1 MAPHRRSA
9 ACLCPWSVA
18 GKFLRV
24 AMFCSLVST
33 LAGAKDAPLTAIELF
48 DGGNGAAYVQ
58 LTDLLINGKE
68 EVRSCDPAVAID
80 KSAYGKLP
88 KVPLA
93 GATSLE
99 RNSQGVLMLVRG
111 SESTCVVPAN
121 LKVEND
127 WGKGASDLAEHAV
140 LQGKVLSSSVAG
152 IDSPPPL
159 KIGVRIVFVSEPDTE
174 LAEYLRAE
182 RANSTANWVDYLAR
196 YPKSSHAAAA
206 KQFLALLLDQEGQES
221 LTVYRKTG
229 SSSTPNYA
237 ELKKARLQVE
247 QAKDLVPTDARA
259 LQLTAEIQSE
269 LKILTDRSR
278 TEFQAYQNALAEH
291 TAGYKHLADSRQL
304 LGHVLEV
311 DPNFDQA
318 QSLETSVAKET
329 SAIES
334 SIQKAQS
341 LDGAQRFD
349 EALAAVA
356 PYRTFSDEEPRIAA
370 IVNVAYKY
378 HFERAKGFENE
389 QRWQEAVQEYQRA
402 CDIMSTEDCLASL
415 KKAQANLQITK
426 NRAITAAALQKS
438 EEFEAEKNYVDAYE
452 VLADLPDAQR
462 ALVTD
467 RMQSLE
473 PAYIKAASQQA
484 KRLQEAHT
492 PIRGKADEVG
502 VQKAYEYLSRASTL
516 ADDQNLRLRLDL
528 LSDII
533 SDYYMRQAK
542 RYLEKPQGSG
552 VGVAWLYLDEA
563 QLYKPNQNDVHDER
577 AKSSSVHDL
586 RSRLSI
592 RLVFHDQTRDQT
604 SRSAGFADQLSN
616 AVATGLETS
625 GKSVKVVR
633 STDNTTVEPNFEL
646 IGDVVDHRVV
656 VNTRVEP
663 MESKYRIGVREIPND
678 EWNKANQDYAAA
690 LADLQTA
697 QKLKKKDGSQQV
709 DDAEKKVHEAQLKLD
724 SIPKTTPSDV
734 IKPYSYTKKTYD
746 LSGEVKLLFRIVD
759 AGGNTIDQTTTID
772 RPAQKSVVVFENVKP
787 DDTEGVKVQG
797 SPPDAMQYLTDL
809 EIDARDAL
817 IKAVKEKVE
826 GLPTQI
832 LAQARQRVSD
842 GDLDGAAEAYIL
854 YLNSTPDA
862 VSDRLEA
869 KRFLQEQF
877 NMTKIAS
884 SAP

>member
-1 MAPHRRSA
+1 VSMPLERKV
-9 ACLCPWSVA
+9 LLVA
-18 GKFLRV
+18 VL
-24 AMFCSLVST
+24 CSLAST
-33 LAGAKDAPLTAIELF
+33 LTGAKDAPLTAIELF
-48 DGGNGAAYVQ
+48 DGANGAAYVQ

-68 EVRSCDPAVAID
+68 EVRACDPAVAID

-99 RNSQGVLMLVRG
+99 RNSKGVLMLVKG
-111 SESTCVVPAN
+111 TESTCVVPAN

-159 KIGVRIVFVSEPDTE
+159 KIGVRIVFVSELDTE
-174 LAEYLRAE
+174 FAEYLRAE
-182 RANSTANWVDYLAR
+182 RANSIANWVDYLAR
-196 YPKSSHAAAA
+196 YPNSSHAAAA
-206 KQFLALLLDQEGQES
+206 KHSQAVLLDQEAQAS
-221 LTVYRKTG
+221 LTAYRKTE
-229 SSSTPNYA
+229 SSSTPDYA
-237 ELKKARLQVE
+237 ALRKANQQAE
-247 QAKDLVPTDARA
+247 QAKDLVPTDAVA

-269 LKILTDRSR
+269 LKILTDRSGA
-278 TEFQAYQNALAEH
+278 EFQAYQNALAQH

-304 LGHVLEV
+304 IGHVLEV
-311 DPNFDQA
+311 DPKFDQA

-329 SAIES
+329 SAVET

-341 LDGAQRFD
+341 LAGSQRFD
-349 EALAAVA
+349 DALAAIA
-356 PYRTFSDEEPRIAA
+356 TYRTFSEEEPRIAA
-370 IVNVAYKY
+370 IVNMAYKY
-378 HFERAKGFENE
+378 HFERAKAFESE
-389 QRWQEAVQEYQRA
+389 QKWQEAVQEYQRA
-402 CDIMSTEDCLASL
+402 CEITSTEECHASL
-415 KKAQANLQITK
+415 KRAEANLQNTK
-426 NRAITAAALQKS
+426 NRAIAAAALQNS
-438 EEFEAEKNYVDAYE
+438 EELEEQKNYVDAYD

-467 RMQSLE
+467 RMQSLA
-473 PAYIKAASQQA
+473 PAYVKAASQQA

-502 VQKAYEYLSRASTL
+502 VQKAYEYLSRASNL
-516 ADDQNLRLRLDL
+516 ADDQNLKLRLDL

-563 QLYKPNQNDVHDER
+563 QQYKPNQNDVHDER

-586 RSRLSI
+586 RSKLSI
-592 RLVFHDQTRDQT
+592 RVVFHDQTRDPT
-604 SRSAGFADQLSN
+604 SRSAGFADQLSD

-625 GKSVKVVR
+625 GLPVKVVR
-633 STDNTTVEPNFEL
+633 STDATMVEPNFQFL
-646 IGDVVDHRVV
+646 GDVVDHRVV
-656 VNTRVEP
+656 MNPHVEP
-663 MESKYRIGVREIPND
+663 MESKYRVGVREIPND
-678 EWNKANQDYAAA
+678 EWSKANQAYEAAVV
-690 LADLQTA
+690 DLQNA
-697 QKLKKKDGSQQV
+697 QKLGKKKDAGQQV
-709 DDAEKKVHEAQLKLD
+709 DDAEKKVQEAHLKLD
-724 SIPKTTPSDV
+724 STPKTVPSDV
-734 IKPYSYTKKTYD
+734 IKPYSYAKKTYD
-746 LSGEVKLLFRIVD
+746 LSGEVKLLFRMVD
-759 AGGNTIDQTTTID
+759 AGRNTIDQTTTID

-787 DDTEGVKVQG
+787 EDTEGVKVQG
-797 SPPDAMQYLTDL
+797 SPPDPIQYLTDL

-826 GLPTQI
+826 GLPAKI

-862 VSDRLEA
+862 VSERLEA